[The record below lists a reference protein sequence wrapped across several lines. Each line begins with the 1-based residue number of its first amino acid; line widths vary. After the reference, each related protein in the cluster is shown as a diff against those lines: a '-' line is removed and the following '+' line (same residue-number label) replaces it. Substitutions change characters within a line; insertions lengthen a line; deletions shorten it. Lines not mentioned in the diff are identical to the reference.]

1 MAEQKNVQQIHSTV
15 VGDKVLPHNFA
26 KNNHEFKKI
35 SACINYHSALIHL
48 LLCDQPLSLK
58 EILNE
63 LGTSK
68 QNTLRSLKQ
77 LIKYNLVIRVNFESH
92 VLYVLNGE
100 YSPLILSFLVPWS
113 VT

>member
-1 MAEQKNVQQIHSTV
+1 MAEQKDVQQIHSVV
-15 VGDKVLPHNFA
+15 VGNEVLPHNFA

-48 LLCDQPLSLK
+48 LLYDQPLALK

-68 QNTLRSLKQ
+68 QTTLRSLKQ
-77 LIKYNLVIRVNFESH
+77 LIKYNLVIRVKFESH

-100 YSPLILSFLVPWS
+100 HSPLFLSFLDP
-113 VT
+113 